1 MDFSLAG
8 ISIQQI
14 IVFLCVAE
22 YEGFAKASDYL
33 HMTQSAVSKS
43 VAKMEK
49 ELDGSRSDSVSRL
62 ERTGAGDA

>member
-43 VAKMEK
+43 IAKMERNL
-49 ELDGSRSDSVSRL
+49 ELSYFRGRRARL
-62 ERTGAGDA
+62 SLIHI

>member
-49 ELDGSRSDSVSRL
+49 ELGMSCF
-62 ERTGAGDA
+62 